1 MLYIA
6 LIMAFYPLY
15 CFKCGL
21 MQYITGCVTCTRG
34 ARACYLEG
42 ARAPAGYNLN
52 PRLNP
57 VSGDCIFPG
66 VVDLR
71 GLYVFEGCYLRG
83 LHIFG
88 GGGLNRSVYAPYNY
102 VGARSLM
109 RA

>member
-1 MLYIA
+1 MWLNAIYYRVCD
-6 LIMAFYPLY
+6 MHP
-15 CFKCGL
+15 
-21 MQYITGCVTCTRG
+21 GC
-34 ARACYLEG
+34 ARALFG
-42 ARAPAGYNLN
+42 VRARAGYNLN

-57 VSGDCIFPG
+57 VSGGCIFPG

-71 GLYVFEGCYLRG
+71 GLYVFGGCYLRG

-88 GGGLNRSVYAPYNY
+88 GGLNRGVYAPYNY